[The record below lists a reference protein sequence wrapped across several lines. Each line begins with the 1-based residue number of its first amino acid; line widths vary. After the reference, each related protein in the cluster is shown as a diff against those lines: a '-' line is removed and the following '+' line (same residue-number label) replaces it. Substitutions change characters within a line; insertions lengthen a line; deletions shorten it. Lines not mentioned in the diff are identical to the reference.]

1 MSMRSWKRGP
11 MPLTAKRDLY
21 VQLMSQGVQNSE
33 ACRQVGVNRKTGQ
46 RWRLGRVVKDP
57 KHGEYCYDPI
67 VPPAAEMSK
76 RYLSDQE
83 RFVIADGVRAGRSKR
98 SIAMELGRS
107 VSTVCREVARNA
119 EPSVITLM

>member
-1 MSMRSWKRGP
+1 

-21 VQLMSQGVQNSE
+21 VQLMGQGMLNSE

-46 RWRLGRVVKDP
+46 RWRLGRVVKDA
-57 KHGEYCYDPI
+57 KHGEYSYAPI
-67 VPPAAEMSK
+67 VPPVVELST

-98 SIAMELGRS
+98 SIARELRSACGTCTKGTGPATS
-107 VSTVCREVARNA
+107 VSAVTVGAW
-119 EPSVITLM
+119 

>member
-1 MSMRSWKRGP
+1 

-21 VQLMSQGVQNSE
+21 VQLMSQGMRNCE

-57 KHGEYCYDPI
+57 QGGEYSYAPI
-67 VPPAAEMSK
+67 MPPAVELSK

-83 RFVIADGVRAGRSKR
+83 RIVVADGVRASRS
-98 SIAMELGRS
+98 
-107 VSTVCREVARNA
+107 CR
-119 EPSVITLM
+119 